1 MTQFETYVNAIR
13 KCAHHY
19 ADIYNID
26 YDELEAQGYL
36 IYCEALKSYDPS
48 KSKFITHLMSELR
61 GLGNYARS
69 LYKHEK
75 YGAYS
80 LDTTPVEFESDALPS
95 LDEILELGNS
105 SLSKMAYEVFEWIL
119 KRSWEK
125 VGRSKPTLTNVCD
138 QFNLTKT
145 VAERVWKEIRDFYRT
160 EPIFVV

>member
-1 MTQFETYVNAIR
+1 MTQFEIYVNAIR

-36 IYCEALKSYDPS
+36 IYCEALESYDPS

-69 LYKHEK
+69 LYKHER

-80 LDTTPVEFESDALPS
+80 LDDTFVEFESNALPG
-95 LDEILELGNS
+95 LDEILEIGNN
-105 SLSKMAYEVFEWIL
+105 SLSKIAYEVFEWIL

-125 VGRSKPTLTNVCD
+125 VGRSKPTITNVCD
-138 QFNLTKT
+138 QFNITKT
-145 VAERVWKEIRDFYRT
+145 VAERVWKEIRDFYHT
-160 EPIFVV
+160 EPIFAI